1 CIILSVLGVQSIDRS
16 PNGCKSIMRCLC
28 GRKGILFNKKDII
41 FRESGPVIQVHS
53 FFVFN
58 TFFSSMGEKLY
69 AFLDIFK
76 VIF

>member
-1 CIILSVLGVQSIDRS
+1 LRAMNMAPFIFWNLAFYTIIRTQLKRYLIQQ
-16 PNGCKSIMRCLC
+16 
-28 GRKGILFNKKDII
+28 KGYYIE
-41 FRESGPVIQVHS
+41 REWACYSGS
-53 FFVFN
+53 LFFVFN